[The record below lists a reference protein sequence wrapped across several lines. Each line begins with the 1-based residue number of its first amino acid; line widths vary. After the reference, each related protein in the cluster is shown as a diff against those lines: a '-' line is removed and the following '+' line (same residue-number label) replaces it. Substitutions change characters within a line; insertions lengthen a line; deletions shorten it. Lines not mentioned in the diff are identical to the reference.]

1 MNDFNITAN
10 TGRSYEITNCQLC
23 NSEKLNRVFFFGF
36 HPTVNDFKSFNEPK
50 NSIESFP
57 LELFL
62 CQDCSLVQLSLI
74 VDPKK
79 LFPPEYAYTSGTT
92 TILINNFLNLANEC
106 KEILNLPNSP
116 KIIDIGSN
124 DWTLLKAF
132 KNCGFKVLGVEP
144 TDVYKKAISSGIDT
158 INSLFDDNAVS
169 QIKNKK
175 FNADIITATNVFAH
189 IEDLHGVV
197 SRIKDL
203 MHEDTVFVS
212 ESHYFEKFIE
222 TSQFD
227 TVYHEHLRYYTLKN
241 LITLFDMHGLEVFHA
256 TEIPTHG
263 GSIRV
268 YTSKKDK
275 YKKTKNFEQILNS
288 ENNQKK
294 MDERLLDLSK
304 DIKKAKQSIMKT
316 LSDLKLQNK
325 SIVGIGAPSRAS
337 TLINF
342 LGLNNEYIDYIGE
355 ISNSLKIGKFIP
367 GTNIPVVD
375 EERIFNE
382 NPDYV
387 INFSWHINEDIKK
400 ILKKKGYKGN
410 LIVPL
415 PLPIIECI

>member
-1 MNDFNITAN
+1 
-10 TGRSYEITNCQLC
+10 
-23 NSEKLNRVFFFGF
+23 
-36 HPTVNDFKSFNEPK
+36 
-50 NSIESFP
+50 
-57 LELFL
+57 
-62 CQDCSLVQLSLI
+62 
-74 VDPKK
+74 
-79 LFPPEYAYTSGTT
+79 
-92 TILINNFLNLANEC
+92 
-106 KEILNLPNSP
+106 
-116 KIIDIGSN
+116 
-124 DWTLLKAF
+124 
-132 KNCGFKVLGVEP
+132 
-144 TDVYKKAISSGIDT
+144 
-158 INSLFDDNAVS
+158 
-169 QIKNKK
+169 
-175 FNADIITATNVFAH
+175 
-189 IEDLHGVV
+189 
-197 SRIKDL
+197 

-400 ILKKKGYKGN
+400 ILKKKD
-410 LIVPL
+410 IR
-415 PLPIIECI
+415 ET

>member
-1 MNDFNITAN
+1 MNNFNITAN
-10 TGRSYEITNCQLC
+10 TGKSYEITNCQLC
-23 NSEKLNRVFFFGF
+23 NSEKLDRVFFFGF
-36 HPTVNDFKSFNEPK
+36 HPTVNDFKSINEPK

-106 KEILNLPNSP
+106 KNLLKLPNSP

-124 DWTLLKAF
+124 DGTLLKAF
-132 KNCGFKVLGVEP
+132 KDCGFEVLGVEP
-144 TDVYKKAISSGIDT
+144 TDVYKKAIFSGIDT

-175 FNADIITATNVFAH
+175 FKADVITATNVFAH

-203 MHEDTVFVS
+203 MYEDTVFVS
-212 ESHYFEKFIE
+212 ESHYFEKFLE

-241 LITLFDMHGLEVFHA
+241 LITLFEMHGLEVFHA

-268 YTSKKDK
+268 YCAKKDK
-275 YKKTKNFEQILNS
+275 YKKTKNFENILNS

-294 MDERLLDLSK
+294 MKERLSYLSIA
-304 DIKKAKQSIMKT
+304 IKKSKQSIMKI

-342 LGLNNEYIDYIGE
+342 LGLNNDYIDYIGE

-367 GTNIPVVD
+367 GTNIPVED
-375 EERIFNE
+375 EDRIFNE

>member
-1 MNDFNITAN
+1 
-10 TGRSYEITNCQLC
+10 
-23 NSEKLNRVFFFGF
+23 
-36 HPTVNDFKSFNEPK
+36 
-50 NSIESFP
+50 
-57 LELFL
+57 
-62 CQDCSLVQLSLI
+62 
-74 VDPKK
+74 
-79 LFPPEYAYTSGTT
+79 
-92 TILINNFLNLANEC
+92 
-106 KEILNLPNSP
+106 
-116 KIIDIGSN
+116 
-124 DWTLLKAF
+124 
-132 KNCGFKVLGVEP
+132 
-144 TDVYKKAISSGIDT
+144 
-158 INSLFDDNAVS
+158 
-169 QIKNKK
+169 
-175 FNADIITATNVFAH
+175 
-189 IEDLHGVV
+189 
-197 SRIKDL
+197 